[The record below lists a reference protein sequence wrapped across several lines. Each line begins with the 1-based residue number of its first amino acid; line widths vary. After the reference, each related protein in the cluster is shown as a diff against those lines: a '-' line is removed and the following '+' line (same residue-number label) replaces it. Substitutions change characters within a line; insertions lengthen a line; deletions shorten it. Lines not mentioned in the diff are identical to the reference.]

1 MENNSERGNIALNLN
16 NSSREISENADWNLI
31 IDYQRRK
38 NWRDK
43 TTEIEAERLLQDLR
57 DDQERQSYIIQLY
70 ERVGSIGI
78 EE

>member
-1 MENNSERGNIALNLN
+1 METNSERGNIALNP
-16 NSSREISENADWNLI
+16 NSSSHEISENADWNLI

-43 TTEIEAERLLQDLR
+43 ANEIEAERLLQDLR

>member
-1 MENNSERGNIALNLN
+1 METNSERGNIALNPN
-16 NSSREISENADWNLI
+16 SSSREISENADWNLI

-38 NWRDK
+38 IE
-43 TTEIEAERLLQDLR
+43 EIRQREIQAERLLQDLR

-70 ERVGSIGI
+70 EQVGSIGM

>member
-1 MENNSERGNIALNLN
+1 METNSERGNIALNPN

-38 NWRDK
+38 IEEIRQR
-43 TTEIEAERLLQDLR
+43 EIEAERLLQDLR

-70 ERVGSIGI
+70 NNW
-78 EE
+78 

>member
-1 MENNSERGNIALNLN
+1 METNSERGNIALNSN

-38 NWRDK
+38 IEEIRQR
-43 TTEIEAERLLQDLR
+43 EIEAERLLQDLR
-57 DDQERQSYIIQLY
+57 DDQERQSYIIELY